1 MSSRFGPYEHV
12 VRMGGLF
19 VIGIGA
25 FLVLR
30 AVFVPDDFGV
40 YGHYRAG
47 ALDDNRKAPLA
58 YAGRAACESCHPDIV
73 ETRKG
78 GRHEPIGCEACH
90 GPLAK
95 YAAQEEGAPAPVKPK
110 PREGC
115 LTCHSKDGSKPAAYP
130 QVVASEH
137 APEGACTDCHNPHKP
152 GLS

>member
-12 VRMGGLF
+12 VRMAGLF

-25 FLVLR
+25 FVVLR
-30 AVFVPDDFGV
+30 VLFVPDDFGV

-47 ALDDNRKAPLA
+47 ALDDNRKGPLA
-58 YAGRAACESCHPDIV
+58 YAGRAACESCHPDII

-78 GRHEPIGCEACH
+78 GKHEAIGCEACH

-95 YAAQEEGAPAPVKPK
+95 HAAQEEGAPAPLKPK

-115 LTCHSKDGSKPAAYP
+115 LACHTKDGSKPEAYP

-137 APEGACTDCHNPHKP
+137 APDGACTDCHNPHKP

>member
-12 VRMGGLF
+12 VRMAGLF

-30 AVFVPDDFGV
+30 ALFVPDDFGV

-47 ALDDNRKAPLA
+47 ALDDNRAAPLA
-58 YAGRAACESCHPDIV
+58 YAGRAACESCHPDII

-95 YAAQEEGAPAPVKPK
+95 HAAQEEGAPAPLKPK

-115 LTCHSKDGSKPAAYP
+115 LTCHTKDGSKPATYP
-130 QVVASEH
+130 QVIASEH